1 MIWSLL
7 AIYHM
12 HVPYLI
18 LNHTFLRIFSLT
30 EGNMLLCNTKATEKT
45 TNFQYNFLKF
55 VDPCNKNLR
64 TILQQ
69 IKYPEVVA
77 QFMTD
82 HWVNNKNITTG
93 ATSGQVL
100 SYPSRRPEFTQV
112 LLNI

>member
-1 MIWSLL
+1 
-7 AIYHM
+7 
-12 HVPYLI
+12 
-18 LNHTFLRIFSLT
+18 
-30 EGNMLLCNTKATEKT
+30 MLLFNTKATEKT

-93 ATSGQVL
+93 VPSNL
-100 SYPSRRPEFTQV
+100 SCLFKSMLTCCVDIDIHIKLKSIYNKNMPSHKGISFKLIKQ
-112 LLNI
+112 